1 MQSVSDNTAINYDKS
16 LENLISGASHL
27 KETSH
32 FFKIL
37 FFNALLYLQGGCCAI
52 STPVAEP
59 LACSEYHAV
68 SSVGWCFSRADLMQL
83 PSANIISG
91 RWWCTGFI
99 E

>member
-16 LENLISGASHL
+16 LKKSHIWCFSF
-27 KETSH
+27 KRNFT
-32 FFKIL
+32 FFKNII
-37 FFNALLYLQGGCCAI
+37 FNALLYLQGGCCAI

-68 SSVGWCFSRADLMQL
+68 SSDGWCFSRADLMQL

>member
-1 MQSVSDNTAINYDKS
+1 MLFYTC
-16 LENLISGASHL
+16 
-27 KETSH
+27 KEVAAQ
-32 FFKIL
+32 FL
-37 FFNALLYLQGGCCAI
+37 
-52 STPVAEP
+52 AEP

-91 RWWCTGFI
+91 RWWCTGVI